1 MRRPLVLG
9 AVLAALVASG
19 CGGGDEEV
27 AGGTP
32 TPTPTPTPE
41 SAEPTASAPSAPDP
55 PPDSATPEP
64 TPSPEAQGGGAGDEE
79 AIRVPVDLT
88 VTASAVRSR
97 TVAVPGFLALEL
109 RVRNT
114 SGREVTV
121 TVEGAKPPRTL
132 TVAVGAT
139 GTLRL
144 AGLRPGRYRI
154 DAGSAGAA
162 TLVAG
167 EEAGP

>member
-1 MRRPLVLG
+1 M
-9 AVLAALVASG
+9 
-19 CGGGDEEV
+19 
-27 AGGTP
+27 
-32 TPTPTPTPE
+32 
-41 SAEPTASAPSAPDP
+41 
-55 PPDSATPEP
+55 
-64 TPSPEAQGGGAGDEE
+64 
-79 AIRVPVDLT
+79 
-88 VTASAVRSR
+88 TASAVRPR

-121 TVEGAKPPRTL
+121 TVEGAEPGTL
-132 TVAVGAT
+132 TVAAGAT